1 MGTILFVTLLVL
13 LIINVPIAVA
23 LGLSVVAAFVLEGN
37 MPLLVVIQKMFSG
50 TDSFP
55 LMAIP
60 FFLLAG
66 KLMETGGI
74 SARLINFA
82 NALVG
87 TMPGGLAVVA
97 VIGCTFFAA
106 ISGSSA
112 ATTAAV
118 GGILIPHMVK
128 KGYDVRFSAALH
140 AAGGT
145 IGVMI
150 PPSVPLVLYG
160 VAASTSINDL
170 FIAGIGPGILVAISL
185 AIYAIWVSK
194 KHGWGG
200 GEKHSPSEIWK
211 AFKDAI
217 LAILMPVIILGG
229 IYGGIFTSTEA
240 AVVAVVYGLIV
251 GLFVYREIKWKDLG
265 EIFASSA
272 TLTAVIMLIIATA
285 NAFGYLMTR
294 ENIPQEIAQFMLGIT
309 DSAVITLLIINIFL
323 LIMGTF
329 METAVIIILLTPIL
343 LPVILA
349 LGVDPVLFGVIMVVN
364 SAIGMLTPPVG
375 INLLVAGKIAKL
387 SNTAIERA
395 VIPFLVVLIIDLMLI
410 TYVPEI
416 SLFLV
421 NLGK

>member
-1 MGTILFVTLLVL
+1 MGTILFLTLLVL

-23 LGLSVVAAFVLEGN
+23 LGLSVVVAFIVEGN
-37 MPLLVVIQKMFSG
+37 IPLLVVIQKMFNG

-74 SARLINFA
+74 SARLIRFA
-82 NALVG
+82 NTIVG
-87 TMPGGLAVVA
+87 NLPGGLAIVA
-97 VIGCTFFAA
+97 VLGCTFFAA

-128 KGYDVRFSAALH
+128 KGYDVRFSSALH

-150 PPSVPLVLYG
+150 PPSVPMVLYG

-185 AIYAIWVSK
+185 IIYAYWVSK
-194 KHGWGG
+194 KQCWGG
-200 GEKHSPSEIWK
+200 GEKHSAKEIWQ

-229 IYGGIFTSTEA
+229 IYGGVFTSTEA
-240 AVVAVVYGLIV
+240 AVVAVVYGLVV
-251 GLFVYREIKWKDLG
+251 GLFVYREIKWRDLG
-265 EIFASSA
+265 EIFNSAASM
-272 TLTAVIMLIIATA
+272 TAVIMLIIATA
-285 NAFGYLMTR
+285 NAFGFLMTR

-309 DSAVITLLIINIFL
+309 DSTIITLLIINILL
-323 LIMGTF
+323 LILGTF
-329 METAVIIILLTPIL
+329 METAVTIILLTPIL
-343 LPVILA
+343 LPIIHT
-349 LGVDPVLFGVIMVVN
+349 LGIDPVLFGVIMVVN

-375 INLLVAGKIAKL
+375 INLLVAGNIAKL
-387 SNTAIERA
+387 SNTEIEKA
-395 VIPFLVVLIIDLMLI
+395 AIPFLILLCVDLMLI
-410 TYVPEI
+410 TYIPEI

-421 NLGK
+421 NLSK

>member
-13 LIINVPIAVA
+13 LILNVPIGVA
-23 LGLSVVAAFVLEGN
+23 LGLSVVVVFMLEGN
-37 MPLLVVIQKMFSG
+37 ILLLVVIQKMFNG

-74 SARLINFA
+74 SARLIRFA
-82 NALVG
+82 NTIVG
-87 TMPGGLAVVA
+87 NLPGGLAIVA
-97 VIGCTFFAA
+97 VMGCTFFAA

-128 KGYDVRFSAALH
+128 KGYNVRFSAALH
-140 AAGGT
+140 ATGGT

-150 PPSVPLVLYG
+150 PPSVPMVLYG
-160 VAASTSINDL
+160 VAASASISDL

-185 AIYAIWVSK
+185 ILYSYWISK
-194 KHGWGG
+194 KNGWGG
-200 GEKHSPSEIWK
+200 GEKHTSKEIWE
-211 AFKDAI
+211 AFKDSI
-217 LAILMPVIILGG
+217 LAILMPIIILGG
-229 IYGGIFTSTEA
+229 IYGAIFTPTEA
-240 AVVAVVYGLIV
+240 AVVAVIYGLVV

-265 EIFASSA
+265 EIFAGSA
-272 TLTAVIMLIIATA
+272 SMTAVIMLIIATA

-309 DSAVITLLIINIFL
+309 DSTIITLLIINIL
-323 LIMGTF
+323 LLVLGTF
-329 METAVIIILLTPIL
+329 METAVTIILLTPIL
-343 LPVILA
+343 LPITNS
-349 LGVDPVLFGVIMVVN
+349 LGIDPVLFGVIMVVN

-375 INLLVAGKIAKL
+375 INLLVAGNIAKL
-387 SNTAIERA
+387 QNTEIERA
-395 VIPFLVVLIIDLMLI
+395 VIPFLVIMIVDLMLI
-410 TYVPEI
+410 TYIPEI

-421 NLGK
+421 NLSK

>member
-1 MGTILFVTLLVL
+1 MGTILFLTLVVL

-23 LGLSVVAAFVLEGN
+23 LGLSVVVAFMVEGN
-37 MPLLVVIQKMFSG
+37 IPLLVVIQKMFNG

-74 SARLINFA
+74 SARLIRFA
-82 NALVG
+82 NTIVG
-87 TMPGGLAVVA
+87 NLPGGLAIVA

-128 KGYDVRFSAALH
+128 KGYGVRFSSALH

-150 PPSVPLVLYG
+150 PPSVPMVLYG

-185 AIYAIWVSK
+185 VAYSFWVSK
-194 KHGWGG
+194 KKGWGG
-200 GEKHSPSEIWK
+200 GEKHSPAEIWT

-229 IYGGIFTSTEA
+229 IYGGIFTATEA
-240 AVVAVVYGLIV
+240 AVVAVVYALII

-265 EIFASSA
+265 EIFTGAG
-272 TLTAVIMLIIATA
+272 TMTAVIMLIIATA
-285 NAFGYLMTR
+285 NAFGFLMTR

-309 DSAVITLLIINIFL
+309 DSTIITLLIINVLL
-323 LIMGTF
+323 LILGTF
-329 METAVIIILLTPIL
+329 METAVTIILMTPIL
-343 LPVILA
+343 LPIITT
-349 LGVDPVLFGVIMVVN
+349 LGINPVLFGVIMVVN

-387 SNTAIERA
+387 SNTEIEKA
-395 VIPFLVVLIIDLMLI
+395 VIPFLIIMVIDLLLI
-410 TYVPEI
+410 TYIPEI

-421 NLGK
+421 NLSK

>member
-1 MGTILFVTLLVL
+1 MGTILFLTLLVL
-13 LIINVPIAVA
+13 LILNVPIGVA
-23 LGLSVVAAFVLEGN
+23 LGLSVVVVFMLEGN
-37 MPLLVVIQKMFSG
+37 IPLLVVIQKMFNG

-74 SARLINFA
+74 SARLIRFA
-82 NALVG
+82 NTIVG
-87 TMPGGLAVVA
+87 NLPGGLAIVA
-97 VIGCTFFAA
+97 VMGCTFFAA

-128 KGYDVRFSAALH
+128 KGYNVRFSAALH
-140 AAGGT
+140 ATGGT

-150 PPSVPLVLYG
+150 PPSVPMVLYG
-160 VAASTSINDL
+160 VAASASISDL

-185 AIYAIWVSK
+185 ILYSYWISK
-194 KHGWGG
+194 KNGWGG
-200 GEKHSPSEIWK
+200 GEKYTPKEIWE

-217 LAILMPVIILGG
+217 LAILMPIIILGG
-229 IYGGIFTSTEA
+229 IYGAIFTPTEA
-240 AVVAVVYGLIV
+240 AVVAVIYGLVV
-251 GLFVYREIKWKDLG
+251 GLFVYREIKWRDLG
-265 EIFASSA
+265 EIFAGSA
-272 TLTAVIMLIIATA
+272 SMTAVIMLIIATA

-309 DSAVITLLIINIFL
+309 DSTIITLLIINILL
-323 LIMGTF
+323 LILGTF
-329 METAVIIILLTPIL
+329 METAVTIILLTPIL
-343 LPVILA
+343 LPITNS
-349 LGVDPVLFGVIMVVN
+349 LGIDPVLFGVIMVVN

-375 INLLVAGKIAKL
+375 INLLVAGNIAKL
-387 SNTAIERA
+387 QNTEIERA
-395 VIPFLVVLIIDLMLI
+395 VIPFLVIMIVDLMLI
-410 TYVPEI
+410 TYIPEI

-421 NLGK
+421 NLSK

>member
-13 LIINVPIAVA
+13 LILNVPIGVA
-23 LGLSVVAAFVLEGN
+23 LGLSVVVVFMLEGN
-37 MPLLVVIQKMFSG
+37 IPLLVVIQKMFNG

-74 SARLINFA
+74 SARLIRFA
-82 NALVG
+82 NTIVG
-87 TMPGGLAVVA
+87 NLPGGLAIVA
-97 VIGCTFFAA
+97 VMGCTFFAA

-128 KGYDVRFSAALH
+128 KGYNVRFSAALH
-140 AAGGT
+140 ATGGT

-150 PPSVPLVLYG
+150 PPSVPMVLYG
-160 VAASTSINDL
+160 VAASASISDL

-185 AIYAIWVSK
+185 ILYSYWISK
-194 KHGWGG
+194 KNGWGG
-200 GEKHSPSEIWK
+200 GEKHTSKEIWE

-217 LAILMPVIILGG
+217 LAILMPIIILGG
-229 IYGGIFTSTEA
+229 IYGAIFTPTEA
-240 AVVAVVYGLIV
+240 AVVAVIYGLVV

-265 EIFASSA
+265 EIFAGSA
-272 TLTAVIMLIIATA
+272 SMTAVIMLIIATA

-309 DSAVITLLIINIFL
+309 DSTIITLLIINILL
-323 LIMGTF
+323 LILGTF
-329 METAVIIILLTPIL
+329 METAVTIILLTPIL
-343 LPVILA
+343 LPITNS
-349 LGVDPVLFGVIMVVN
+349 LGIDPVLFGVIMVVN

-375 INLLVAGKIAKL
+375 INLLVAGNIAKL
-387 SNTAIERA
+387 QNTEIERA
-395 VIPFLVVLIIDLMLI
+395 VIPFLVIMIVDLMLI
-410 TYVPEI
+410 TYIPEI

-421 NLGK
+421 NLSK

>member
-1 MGTILFVTLLVL
+1 MGTILFVSFIIL
-13 LIINVPIAVA
+13 LIVNVPIAVA
-23 LGLSVVAAFVLEGN
+23 LGLSVVIAFVFEGN
-37 MPLLVVIQKMFSG
+37 IPLLVVIQKMFTG

-74 SARLINFA
+74 SGRLIHFA
-82 NALVG
+82 NTMVG
-87 TMPGGLAVVA
+87 RMPGGLAVVS
-97 VIGCTFFAA
+97 IMSCTFFAA

-118 GGILIPHMVK
+118 GGLLIPHMVK
-128 KGYDVRFSAALH
+128 KGYDIRFSSALQ

-160 VAASTSINDL
+160 VVAGVSIDDL
-170 FIAGIGPGILVAISL
+170 FIAGIGPGVVVALSL
-185 AIYAIWVSK
+185 IFYALWVSK
-194 KHGWGG
+194 KKGWGG
-200 GEKHSPSEIWK
+200 GETYSFRDFAI

-217 LAILMPVIILGG
+217 LALLMPVIILGG
-229 IYGGIFTSTEA
+229 IYGGVFTATEA
-240 AVVAVVYGLIV
+240 AVVAVVYGLVV
-251 GLFVYREIKWKDLG
+251 GLFIYREIKWKDLG
-265 EIFASSA
+265 EIFSSA
-272 TLTAVIMLIIATA
+272 ATMTAVIMFIIATA

-294 ENIPQEIAQFMLGIT
+294 ENIPQELSQYMLSIT
-309 DSAVITLLIINIFL
+309 ENPIFILFIMNILLL
-323 LIMGTF
+323 VLGTF
-329 METAVIIILLTPIL
+329 METAVTIILLTPIL
-343 LPVILA
+343 FPIIQA

-375 INLLVAGKIAKL
+375 INLLVAGNVAKL
-387 SNTAIERA
+387 RNDEIEKAI
-395 VIPFLVVLIIDLMLI
+395 IPFLIIMIVDLMLI

-421 NLGK
+421 DLYK

>member
-1 MGTILFVTLLVL
+1 MFLTLLVL
-13 LIINVPIAVA
+13 LILNVPIGVA
-23 LGLSVVAAFVLEGN
+23 LGLSVVVVFMLEGN
-37 MPLLVVIQKMFSG
+37 IPLLVVIQKMFNG

-74 SARLINFA
+74 SARLIRFA
-82 NALVG
+82 NTIVG
-87 TMPGGLAVVA
+87 NLPGGLAIVA
-97 VIGCTFFAA
+97 VMGCTFFAA

-128 KGYDVRFSAALH
+128 KGYNVRFSAALH
-140 AAGGT
+140 ATGGT

-150 PPSVPLVLYG
+150 PPSVPMVLYG
-160 VAASTSINDL
+160 VAASASISDL

-185 AIYAIWVSK
+185 ILYSYWISK
-194 KHGWGG
+194 KNGWGG
-200 GEKHSPSEIWK
+200 GEKHTIKEIWE

-217 LAILMPVIILGG
+217 LAILMPIIILGG
-229 IYGGIFTSTEA
+229 IYGAIFTPTEA
-240 AVVAVVYGLIV
+240 AVVAVIYGLVV
-251 GLFVYREIKWKDLG
+251 GLFVYREIRWRDLG
-265 EIFASSA
+265 EIFAGSA
-272 TLTAVIMLIIATA
+272 SMTAVIMLIIATA

-309 DSAVITLLIINIFL
+309 DSTIITLLIINILL
-323 LIMGTF
+323 LILGTF
-329 METAVIIILLTPIL
+329 METAVTIILLTPIL
-343 LPVILA
+343 LPITNS
-349 LGVDPVLFGVIMVVN
+349 LGIDPVLFGVIMVVN

-375 INLLVAGKIAKL
+375 INLLVAGNIAKL
-387 SNTAIERA
+387 QNTEIERA
-395 VIPFLVVLIIDLMLI
+395 VIPFLVIMIVDLMLI
-410 TYVPEI
+410 TYIPEI

-421 NLGK
+421 NLSK

>member
-1 MGTILFVTLLVL
+1 MGTMLFLILLFL

-23 LGLSVVAAFVLEGN
+23 LGLSVVAVFMIEGN
-37 MPLLVVIQKMFSG
+37 IPLLVVIQKMFNG

-82 NALVG
+82 NTIVG
-87 TMPGGLAVVA
+87 NLPGGLAIVA

-128 KGYDVRFSAALH
+128 KGYDIRFSSALH

-150 PPSVPLVLYG
+150 PPSVPMVLYG

-185 AIYAIWVSK
+185 IVYSIWVSK

-200 GEKHSPSEIWK
+200 GRKYSAGEIWK
-211 AFKDAI
+211 SFKDAI
-217 LAILMPVIILGG
+217 LAIMMPVIILGG

-240 AVVAVVYGLIV
+240 AVVAVVYGLVV
-251 GLFVYREIKWKDLG
+251 GLFIYKEIKWKDLG
-265 EIFASSA
+265 GIFTSSA
-272 TLTAVIMLIIATA
+272 SLTAAIMLIIATA
-285 NAFGYLMTR
+285 NSFGFLLTR

-309 DSAVITLLIINIFL
+309 DSLFITLLIINVFL

-329 METAVIIILLTPIL
+329 METSVIIILLTPIL
-343 LPVILA
+343 LPIILA
-349 LGVDPVLFGVIMVVN
+349 LGVDPVLFGVIIVVN

-375 INLLVAGKIAKL
+375 INLLVAGKISGL
-387 SNTAIERA
+387 PNTAIERA
-395 VIPFLVVLIIDLMLI
+395 VIPFLIIMIVDLMLI

-416 SLFLV
+416 SMFLV
-421 NLGK
+421 NLSK

>member
-1 MGTILFVTLLVL
+1 MGTILFLTLLFL

-23 LGLSVVAAFVLEGN
+23 LGLSVVAVFIIEGN
-37 MPLLVVIQKMFSG
+37 IPLLVVIQKMFNG

-82 NALVG
+82 NTIVG
-87 TMPGGLAVVA
+87 NLPGGLAIVA

-128 KGYDVRFSAALH
+128 KGYDIRFSSALH

-150 PPSVPLVLYG
+150 PPSVPMVLYG

-185 AIYAIWVSK
+185 IVYSIWVSK

-200 GEKHSPSEIWK
+200 GRKYSAGEIWK
-211 AFKDAI
+211 SFKDAI
-217 LAILMPVIILGG
+217 LAIMMPVIILGG

-240 AVVAVVYGLIV
+240 AVVAVVYGLVV
-251 GLFVYREIKWKDLG
+251 GLFVYKEIKWKDLG
-265 EIFASSA
+265 GIFTSSA
-272 TLTAVIMLIIATA
+272 SLTAAIMLIIATA
-285 NAFGYLMTR
+285 NSFGFLLTR

-309 DSAVITLLIINIFL
+309 DSLFITLLIINVFL

-329 METAVIIILLTPIL
+329 METSVIIILLTPIL
-343 LPVILA
+343 LPIILA
-349 LGVDPVLFGVIMVVN
+349 LGVDPVLFGVIIVVN

-375 INLLVAGKIAKL
+375 INLLVAGKISGL
-387 SNTAIERA
+387 PNTAIERA
-395 VIPFLVVLIIDLMLI
+395 VIPFLLIMIIDLMLI
-410 TYVPEI
+410 TYIPEI
-416 SLFLV
+416 SMFLV
-421 NLGK
+421 NLSK

>member
-1 MGTILFVTLLVL
+1 MGTILFLTLLVL
-13 LIINVPIAVA
+13 LILNVPIAVA
-23 LGLSVVAAFVLEGN
+23 LGLSVVVVFMLEGN
-37 MPLLVVIQKMFSG
+37 IPLLVVIQKMFNG

-74 SARLINFA
+74 SARLIRFA
-82 NALVG
+82 NTIVG
-87 TMPGGLAVVA
+87 NLPGGLAIVA
-97 VIGCTFFAA
+97 VMGCTFFAA

-128 KGYDVRFSAALH
+128 KGYNVRFSAALH
-140 AAGGT
+140 ATGGT

-150 PPSVPLVLYG
+150 PPSVPMVLYG
-160 VAASTSINDL
+160 VAASASISDL
-170 FIAGIGPGILVAISL
+170 FIAGIGPGVLVAISL
-185 AIYAIWVSK
+185 ILYSYWISK
-194 KHGWGG
+194 KNGWGG
-200 GEKHSPSEIWK
+200 GEKHTPQEIWL

-217 LAILMPVIILGG
+217 LAILMPIIILGG
-229 IYGGIFTSTEA
+229 IYGAIFTPTEA
-240 AVVAVVYGLIV
+240 AVVAVIYGLVV

-265 EIFASSA
+265 EIFTGAASM
-272 TLTAVIMLIIATA
+272 TAVIMLIIATA

-309 DSAVITLLIINIFL
+309 DSTIITLLIINILL
-323 LIMGTF
+323 LILGTF
-329 METAVIIILLTPIL
+329 METAVTIILLTPIL
-343 LPVILA
+343 LPIA
-349 LGVDPVLFGVIMVVN
+349 TSLGIDPVLFGVIMVVN

-375 INLLVAGKIAKL
+375 INLLVAGNIAKL
-387 SNTAIERA
+387 QNTEIERA
-395 VIPFLVVLIIDLMLI
+395 VIPFLIIMIVDLLLI
-410 TYVPEI
+410 TYIPEI

-421 NLGK
+421 NLSK

>member
-1 MGTILFVTLLVL
+1 MGTILFLTLVVL

-23 LGLSVVAAFVLEGN
+23 LGLSVVVAFMVEGN
-37 MPLLVVIQKMFSG
+37 IPLLVVIQKMFNG

-74 SARLINFA
+74 SARLIRFA
-82 NALVG
+82 NTIVG
-87 TMPGGLAVVA
+87 NLPGGLAIVA

-128 KGYDVRFSAALH
+128 KGYDVRFSSALH

-150 PPSVPLVLYG
+150 PPSVPMVLYG

-185 AIYAIWVSK
+185 VAYSFWVSK
-194 KHGWGG
+194 KKGWGG
-200 GEKHSPSEIWK
+200 GEKHSPAEIWK

-229 IYGGIFTSTEA
+229 IYGGIFTATEA
-240 AVVAVVYGLIV
+240 AVVAVVYALII

-265 EIFASSA
+265 EIFTGAG
-272 TLTAVIMLIIATA
+272 TMTAVIMLIIATA
-285 NAFGYLMTR
+285 NAFGFLMTR

-309 DSAVITLLIINIFL
+309 DSTIITLLIINVLL
-323 LIMGTF
+323 LILGTF
-329 METAVIIILLTPIL
+329 METAVTIILMTPIL
-343 LPVILA
+343 LPIIST
-349 LGVDPVLFGVIMVVN
+349 LGIDPVLFGVIMVVN

-387 SNTAIERA
+387 SNTEIEKA
-395 VIPFLVVLIIDLMLI
+395 VIPFLIIMVIDLLLI
-410 TYVPEI
+410 TYIPEI

-421 NLGK
+421 NLSK

>member
-1 MGTILFVTLLVL
+1 MGTILFLTLLVL
-13 LIINVPIAVA
+13 LILNVPIGVA
-23 LGLSVVAAFVLEGN
+23 LGLSVVVVFMLEGN
-37 MPLLVVIQKMFSG
+37 IPLLVVIQKMFNG

-74 SARLINFA
+74 SARLIRFA
-82 NALVG
+82 NTIVG
-87 TMPGGLAVVA
+87 NLPGGLAIVA
-97 VIGCTFFAA
+97 VMGCTFFAA

-128 KGYDVRFSAALH
+128 KGYNVRFSAALH
-140 AAGGT
+140 ATGGT

-150 PPSVPLVLYG
+150 PPSVPMVLYG
-160 VAASTSINDL
+160 VAASASISDL

-185 AIYAIWVSK
+185 ILYSYWISK
-194 KHGWGG
+194 KNGWGG
-200 GEKHSPSEIWK
+200 GEKHTIKEIWE

-217 LAILMPVIILGG
+217 LAILMPIIILGG
-229 IYGGIFTSTEA
+229 IYGAIFTPTEA
-240 AVVAVVYGLIV
+240 AVVAVIYGLVV
-251 GLFVYREIKWKDLG
+251 GLFVYREIRWRDLG
-265 EIFASSA
+265 EIFAGSA
-272 TLTAVIMLIIATA
+272 SMTAVIMLIIATA

-309 DSAVITLLIINIFL
+309 DSTIITLLIINILL
-323 LIMGTF
+323 LILGTF
-329 METAVIIILLTPIL
+329 METAVTIILLTPIL
-343 LPVILA
+343 LPITNS
-349 LGVDPVLFGVIMVVN
+349 LGIDPVLFGVIMVVN

-375 INLLVAGKIAKL
+375 INLLVAGNIAKL
-387 SNTAIERA
+387 QNTEIERA
-395 VIPFLVVLIIDLMLI
+395 VIPFLVIMIVDLMLI
-410 TYVPEI
+410 TYIPEI

-421 NLGK
+421 NLSK

>member
-1 MGTILFVTLLVL
+1 MGTVLFLTLLVL

-23 LGLSVVAAFVLEGN
+23 LGLSVVVAFMFEGN
-37 MPLLVVIQKMFSG
+37 IPLLVVIQKMFNG

-55 LMAIP
+55 LMAVP

-74 SARLINFA
+74 SARLIKFA
-82 NALVG
+82 NTLVG
-87 TMPGGLAVVA
+87 TLPGGLAIVA
-97 VIGCTFFAA
+97 VMGCTFFAA

-150 PPSVPLVLYG
+150 PPSVPMVLYG

-170 FIAGIGPGILVAISL
+170 FIAGIGPGILVALSL
-185 AIYAIWVSK
+185 IAYSFWISK
-194 KHGWGG
+194 KNGWGG
-200 GEKHSPSEIWK
+200 GEKHTLSDVWK
-211 AFKDAI
+211 AFKEAI

-240 AVVAVVYGLIV
+240 AVVAVVYGLVV
-251 GLFVYREIKWKDLG
+251 GLFVYREIKWRDLG
-265 EIFASSA
+265 EIFSSSA
-272 TLTAVIMLIIATA
+272 TMTAVIMLIIATA
-285 NAFGYLMTR
+285 NAFGFIMTR

-309 DSAVITLLIINIFL
+309 DSAFITLLIINVLL
-323 LIMGTF
+323 LILGTF
-329 METAVIIILLTPIL
+329 METAVTIILMTPIL
-343 LPVILA
+343 LPITNA
-349 LGVDPVLFGVIMVVN
+349 LGIDPVLFGVIMVVN

-375 INLLVAGKIAKL
+375 LNLLVAGNIAKL
-387 SNTAIERA
+387 SNSAIERA
-395 VIPFLVVLIIDLMLI
+395 AIPFLILLCVDLMLI
-410 TYVPEI
+410 TYIPEI
-416 SLFLV
+416 SLWLV
-421 NLGK
+421 NLSK

>member
-1 MGTILFVTLLVL
+1 MGTILFLTLLVL
-13 LIINVPIAVA
+13 LILNVPIGVA
-23 LGLSVVAAFVLEGN
+23 LGLSVVVVFMLEGN
-37 MPLLVVIQKMFSG
+37 IPLLVVIQKMFNG

-74 SARLINFA
+74 SARLIRFA
-82 NALVG
+82 NTIVG
-87 TMPGGLAVVA
+87 NLPGGLAIVA
-97 VIGCTFFAA
+97 VMGCTFFAA

-128 KGYDVRFSAALH
+128 KGYNIRFSAALH
-140 AAGGT
+140 ATGGT

-150 PPSVPLVLYG
+150 PPSVPMVLYG
-160 VAASTSINDL
+160 VAASASISDL

-185 AIYAIWVSK
+185 ILYSYWISK
-194 KHGWGG
+194 KNGWGG
-200 GEKHSPSEIWK
+200 GEKHTPKEIWE

-217 LAILMPVIILGG
+217 LAILMPIIILGG
-229 IYGGIFTSTEA
+229 IYGAVFTPTEA
-240 AVVAVVYGLIV
+240 AVVAVIYGLVV

-265 EIFASSA
+265 EIFAGSA
-272 TLTAVIMLIIATA
+272 SMTAVIMLIIATA

-309 DSAVITLLIINIFL
+309 DSTIITLLIINILL
-323 LIMGTF
+323 LILGTF
-329 METAVIIILLTPIL
+329 METAVTIILLTPIL
-343 LPVILA
+343 LPITNS
-349 LGVDPVLFGVIMVVN
+349 LGIDPVLFGVIMVVN

-375 INLLVAGKIAKL
+375 INLLVAGNIAKL
-387 SNTAIERA
+387 QNTEIERA
-395 VIPFLVVLIIDLMLI
+395 VIPFLVIMIVDLLLI
-410 TYVPEI
+410 TYIPEI

-421 NLGK
+421 NLSK

>member
-13 LIINVPIAVA
+13 LILNVPIGVA
-23 LGLSVVAAFVLEGN
+23 LGLSVVVVFMLEGN
-37 MPLLVVIQKMFSG
+37 IPLLVVIQKMFNG

-74 SARLINFA
+74 SARLIRFA
-82 NALVG
+82 NTIVG
-87 TMPGGLAVVA
+87 NLPGGLAIVA
-97 VIGCTFFAA
+97 VMGCTFFAA

-128 KGYDVRFSAALH
+128 KGYNVRFSAALH
-140 AAGGT
+140 ATGGT

-150 PPSVPLVLYG
+150 PPSVPMVLYG
-160 VAASTSINDL
+160 VAASASISDL

-185 AIYAIWVSK
+185 ILYSYWISK
-194 KHGWGG
+194 KNGWGG
-200 GEKHSPSEIWK
+200 GEKHTSKEIWE

-217 LAILMPVIILGG
+217 LAILMPIIILGG
-229 IYGGIFTSTEA
+229 IYGAIFTPTEA
-240 AVVAVVYGLIV
+240 AVVAVIYGLVV

-265 EIFASSA
+265 EIFAGSA
-272 TLTAVIMLIIATA
+272 SMTAVIMLIIATA

-309 DSAVITLLIINIFL
+309 DSTIITLLIINILL
-323 LIMGTF
+323 LILGTF
-329 METAVIIILLTPIL
+329 METAVTIILLTPIL
-343 LPVILA
+343 LPITNS
-349 LGVDPVLFGVIMVVN
+349 LGIDPVLFGVIMVVN

-375 INLLVAGKIAKL
+375 INLLVAGNIAKL
-387 SNTAIERA
+387 QNTEIEQA
-395 VIPFLVVLIIDLMLI
+395 VIPFLVIMIVDLMLI
-410 TYVPEI
+410 TYIPEI

-421 NLGK
+421 NLSK

>member
-1 MGTILFVTLLVL
+1 MGTILFLTLLVL

-23 LGLSVVAAFVLEGN
+23 LGLSVVVAFIVEGN
-37 MPLLVVIQKMFSG
+37 IPLLVVIQKMFNG

-74 SARLINFA
+74 SARLIRFA
-82 NALVG
+82 NTIVG
-87 TMPGGLAVVA
+87 NLPGGLSIVA
-97 VIGCTFFAA
+97 VMGCTFFAA

-128 KGYDVRFSAALH
+128 KGYDVRFSSALH

-150 PPSVPLVLYG
+150 PPSVPMVLYG

-185 AIYAIWVSK
+185 IAYAYLISK
-194 KHGWGG
+194 KNGWGG
-200 GEKHSPSEIWK
+200 GEKHSLVDIWK

-240 AVVAVVYGLIV
+240 AVVAVIYGLIV

-265 EIFASSA
+265 DIFTSAASM
-272 TLTAVIMLIIATA
+272 TAVIMLIIATA
-285 NAFGYLMTR
+285 NAFGFTMTR

-309 DSAVITLLIINIFL
+309 DSTIITLLIINVLL
-323 LIMGTF
+323 LILGTF
-329 METAVIIILLTPIL
+329 METAVTIILMTPIL
-343 LPVILA
+343 LPIITS
-349 LGVDPVLFGVIMVVN
+349 LGIDPVLFGVIMVVN
-364 SAIGMLTPPVG
+364 SAIGMMTPPVG
-375 INLLVAGKIAKL
+375 INLLVAGNIAKL
-387 SNTAIERA
+387 SNSEIERA
-395 VIPFLVVLIIDLMLI
+395 AIPFLIIMCVDLILI

-421 NLGK
+421 ELSK

>member
-13 LIINVPIAVA
+13 LILNVPIGVA
-23 LGLSVVAAFVLEGN
+23 LGLSVVVVFMLEGN
-37 MPLLVVIQKMFSG
+37 IPLLVVIQKMFNG

-74 SARLINFA
+74 SARLIRFA
-82 NALVG
+82 NTIVG
-87 TMPGGLAVVA
+87 NLPGGLAIVA
-97 VIGCTFFAA
+97 VMGCTFFAA

-140 AAGGT
+140 ATGGT

-150 PPSVPLVLYG
+150 PPSVPMVLYG
-160 VAASTSINDL
+160 VAASASISDL

-185 AIYAIWVSK
+185 ILYSYWISK
-194 KHGWGG
+194 KNGWGG
-200 GEKHSPSEIWK
+200 GEKHTPKEIWE

-217 LAILMPVIILGG
+217 LAILMPIIILGG
-229 IYGGIFTSTEA
+229 IYGAIFTPTEA
-240 AVVAVVYGLIV
+240 AVVAVIYGLVV

-265 EIFASSA
+265 EIFAGSA
-272 TLTAVIMLIIATA
+272 SMTAVIMLIIATA

-309 DSAVITLLIINIFL
+309 DSTIITLLIINILL
-323 LIMGTF
+323 LILGTF
-329 METAVIIILLTPIL
+329 METAVTIILLTPIL
-343 LPVILA
+343 LPITNS
-349 LGVDPVLFGVIMVVN
+349 LGIDPVLFGVIMVVN

-375 INLLVAGKIAKL
+375 INLLVAGNIAKL
-387 SNTAIERA
+387 QNTEIERA
-395 VIPFLVVLIIDLMLI
+395 VIPFLVIMIVDLMLI
-410 TYVPEI
+410 TYIPEI

-421 NLGK
+421 NLSK

>member
-1 MGTILFVTLLVL
+1 MGTILFLTLLVL
-13 LIINVPIAVA
+13 LILNVPIGVA
-23 LGLSVVAAFVLEGN
+23 LGLSVVVVFMLEGN
-37 MPLLVVIQKMFSG
+37 IPLLVVIQKMFNG

-74 SARLINFA
+74 SARLIRFA
-82 NALVG
+82 NTIVG
-87 TMPGGLAVVA
+87 NLPGGLAIVA
-97 VIGCTFFAA
+97 VMGCTFFAA

-128 KGYDVRFSAALH
+128 KGYNVRFSAALH
-140 AAGGT
+140 ATGGT

-150 PPSVPLVLYG
+150 PPSVPMVLYG
-160 VAASTSINDL
+160 VAASASISDL

-185 AIYAIWVSK
+185 ILYSYWISK
-194 KHGWGG
+194 KNGWGG
-200 GEKHSPSEIWK
+200 GEKHTPKEIWE

-217 LAILMPVIILGG
+217 LAILMPIIILGG
-229 IYGGIFTSTEA
+229 IYGAIFTPTEA
-240 AVVAVVYGLIV
+240 AVVAVIYGLVV
-251 GLFVYREIKWKDLG
+251 GLFVYREIKWRDLG

-272 TLTAVIMLIIATA
+272 SMTAVIMLIIATA

-309 DSAVITLLIINIFL
+309 DSTIITLLIINILL
-323 LIMGTF
+323 LILGTF
-329 METAVIIILLTPIL
+329 METAVTIILLTPIL
-343 LPVILA
+343 LPITNS
-349 LGVDPVLFGVIMVVN
+349 LGIDPVLFGVIMVVN

-375 INLLVAGKIAKL
+375 INLLVAGNIAKL
-387 SNTAIERA
+387 QNTEIERA
-395 VIPFLVVLIIDLMLI
+395 VIPFLIIMIVDLLLI
-410 TYVPEI
+410 TYIPEI

-421 NLGK
+421 NLSK

>member
-13 LIINVPIAVA
+13 LILNVPIGVA
-23 LGLSVVAAFVLEGN
+23 LGLSVVVVFMLEGN
-37 MPLLVVIQKMFSG
+37 IPLLVVIQKMFNG

-74 SARLINFA
+74 SARLIRFA
-82 NALVG
+82 NTIVG
-87 TMPGGLAVVA
+87 NLPGGLAIVA
-97 VIGCTFFAA
+97 VMGCTFFAA

-128 KGYDVRFSAALH
+128 KGYNIRFSAALH
-140 AAGGT
+140 ATGGT

-150 PPSVPLVLYG
+150 PPSVPMVLYG
-160 VAASTSINDL
+160 VAASASISDL

-185 AIYAIWVSK
+185 ILYSYWISK
-194 KHGWGG
+194 KNGWGG
-200 GEKHSPSEIWK
+200 GEKHTPKEIWE

-217 LAILMPVIILGG
+217 LAILMPIIILGG
-229 IYGGIFTSTEA
+229 IYGAIFTPTEA
-240 AVVAVVYGLIV
+240 AVVAVIYGLVV

-265 EIFASSA
+265 EIFAGSA
-272 TLTAVIMLIIATA
+272 SMTAVIMLIIATA

-309 DSAVITLLIINIFL
+309 DSTIITLLIINILL
-323 LIMGTF
+323 LILGTF
-329 METAVIIILLTPIL
+329 METAVTIILLTPIL
-343 LPVILA
+343 LPITNS
-349 LGVDPVLFGVIMVVN
+349 LGIDPVLFGVIMVVN

-375 INLLVAGKIAKL
+375 INLLVAGNIAKL
-387 SNTAIERA
+387 QNTEIERA
-395 VIPFLVVLIIDLMLI
+395 VIPFLVIMIVDLLLI
-410 TYVPEI
+410 TYIPEI

-421 NLGK
+421 NLSK

>member
-1 MGTILFVTLLVL
+1 MGTILFLTLVVL

-23 LGLSVVAAFVLEGN
+23 LGLSVVIAFMVEGN
-37 MPLLVVIQKMFSG
+37 IPLLVVIQKMFNG

-74 SARLINFA
+74 SARLIRFA
-82 NALVG
+82 NTIVG
-87 TMPGGLAVVA
+87 NLPGGLAIVA

-128 KGYDVRFSAALH
+128 KGYDVRFSSALH

-150 PPSVPLVLYG
+150 PPSVPMVLYG

-185 AIYAIWVSK
+185 VAYSFWVSK
-194 KHGWGG
+194 KKGWGG
-200 GEKHSPSEIWK
+200 GEKHSPAEIWK

-229 IYGGIFTSTEA
+229 IYGGIFTATEA
-240 AVVAVVYGLIV
+240 AVVAVVYALII

-265 EIFASSA
+265 EIFTGAG
-272 TLTAVIMLIIATA
+272 TMTAVIMLIIATA
-285 NAFGYLMTR
+285 NAFGFLMTR

-309 DSAVITLLIINIFL
+309 DSTIITLLIINVLL
-323 LIMGTF
+323 LILGTF
-329 METAVIIILLTPIL
+329 METAVTIILMTPIL
-343 LPVILA
+343 LPIITT
-349 LGVDPVLFGVIMVVN
+349 LGINPVLFGVIMVVN

-387 SNTAIERA
+387 SNTEIEKA
-395 VIPFLVVLIIDLMLI
+395 VIPFLIIMVIDLLLI
-410 TYVPEI
+410 TYIPEI

-421 NLGK
+421 NVSK

>member
-1 MGTILFVTLLVL
+1 MGTILFLTLLVL
-13 LIINVPIAVA
+13 LILNVPIGVA
-23 LGLSVVAAFVLEGN
+23 LGLSVVVVFMLEGN
-37 MPLLVVIQKMFSG
+37 IPLLVVIQKMFNG

-74 SARLINFA
+74 SARLIRFA
-82 NALVG
+82 NTIVG
-87 TMPGGLAVVA
+87 NLPGGLAIVA
-97 VIGCTFFAA
+97 VMGCTFFAA

-128 KGYDVRFSAALH
+128 KGYNIRFSAALH
-140 AAGGT
+140 ATGGT

-150 PPSVPLVLYG
+150 PPSVPMVLYG
-160 VAASTSINDL
+160 VAASASISDL

-185 AIYAIWVSK
+185 ILYSYWISK
-194 KHGWGG
+194 KNGWGG
-200 GEKHSPSEIWK
+200 GEKHTPKEIGE

-217 LAILMPVIILGG
+217 LAILMPIIILGG
-229 IYGGIFTSTEA
+229 IYGAIFTPTEA
-240 AVVAVVYGLIV
+240 AVVAVIYGLVV

-265 EIFASSA
+265 EIFAGSA
-272 TLTAVIMLIIATA
+272 SMTAVIMLIIATA

-309 DSAVITLLIINIFL
+309 DSTIITLLIINILL
-323 LIMGTF
+323 LILGTF
-329 METAVIIILLTPIL
+329 METAVTIILLTPIL
-343 LPVILA
+343 LPITNS
-349 LGVDPVLFGVIMVVN
+349 LGIDPVLFGVIMVVN

-375 INLLVAGKIAKL
+375 INLLVAGNIAKL
-387 SNTAIERA
+387 QNTEIERA
-395 VIPFLVVLIIDLMLI
+395 VIPFLVIMIVDLMLI
-410 TYVPEI
+410 TYIPEI

-421 NLGK
+421 NLSK

>member
-1 MGTILFVTLLVL
+1 MGTILFLTLVVL

-23 LGLSVVAAFVLEGN
+23 LGLSVVVAFMVEGN
-37 MPLLVVIQKMFSG
+37 IPLLVVIQKMFNG

-74 SARLINFA
+74 SARLIRFA
-82 NALVG
+82 NTIVG
-87 TMPGGLAVVA
+87 NLPGGLAVVA

-128 KGYDVRFSAALH
+128 KGYNVRFSSALH

-150 PPSVPLVLYG
+150 PPSVPMVLYG

-185 AIYAIWVSK
+185 VAYSFWVSK
-194 KHGWGG
+194 KKGWGG
-200 GEKHSPSEIWK
+200 GEKHSPAEIWK

-229 IYGGIFTSTEA
+229 IYGGIFTATEA
-240 AVVAVVYGLIV
+240 AVVAVVYALII

-265 EIFASSA
+265 EIFTGAG
-272 TLTAVIMLIIATA
+272 TMTAVIMLIIATA
-285 NAFGYLMTR
+285 NAFGFLMTR

-309 DSAVITLLIINIFL
+309 DSTIITLLIINVLL
-323 LIMGTF
+323 LILGTF
-329 METAVIIILLTPIL
+329 METAVTIILMTPIL
-343 LPVILA
+343 LPIITT
-349 LGVDPVLFGVIMVVN
+349 LGINPVLFGVIMVVN

-387 SNTAIERA
+387 SNTEIEKA
-395 VIPFLVVLIIDLMLI
+395 VIPFLIIMVIDLLLI

-421 NLGK
+421 NLSK

>member
-1 MGTILFVTLLVL
+1 MATILFVTLLVL
-13 LIINVPIAVA
+13 LVINVPIAVA
-23 LGLSVVAAFVLEGN
+23 LGLSVVVAFVLEGN
-37 MPLLVVIQKMFSG
+37 MPLLVIIQKMFSG

-74 SARLINFA
+74 SARLIKFA
-82 NALVG
+82 NTVVG
-87 TMPGGLAVVA
+87 TMPGGLAIVA

-128 KGYDVRFSAALH
+128 KGYDVRFSASLH

-150 PPSVPLVLYG
+150 PPSVPMVLYG

-185 AIYAIWVSK
+185 AIYAIWISK
-194 KHGWGG
+194 KNGWGG
-200 GEKHSPSEIWK
+200 GEKHTVAEVLQ

-251 GLFVYREIKWKDLG
+251 GLFIYKEIKWKDLG
-265 EIFASSA
+265 SIFTSAA
-272 TLTAVIMLIIATA
+272 TLTAAIMLIIATA

-294 ENIPQEIAQFMLGIT
+294 ENIPQGIAQFMLGIT
-309 DSAVITLLIINIFL
+309 DSVVVTMLIINIFL

-329 METAVIIILLTPIL
+329 METSVIIILLTPIL

-349 LGVDPVLFGVIMVVN
+349 LGIDPVLFGVIMVVN

-387 SNTAIERA
+387 PNTAIERA
-395 VIPFLVVLIIDLMLI
+395 VIPFLIIMIVDLMLI

-416 SLFLV
+416 SMFLV

>member
-1 MGTILFVTLLVL
+1 MGTILFLTLVVL

-23 LGLSVVAAFVLEGN
+23 LGLSVVVAFMVEGN
-37 MPLLVVIQKMFSG
+37 IPLLVVIQKMFNG

-74 SARLINFA
+74 SARLIRFA
-82 NALVG
+82 NTIVG
-87 TMPGGLAVVA
+87 NLPGGLAIVA

-128 KGYDVRFSAALH
+128 KGYDVRFSSALH

-150 PPSVPLVLYG
+150 PPSVPMVLYG

-185 AIYAIWVSK
+185 VAYSFWISK
-194 KHGWGG
+194 KKGWGG
-200 GEKHSPSEIWK
+200 GEKHSPAEIWK

-229 IYGGIFTSTEA
+229 IYGGIFTATEA
-240 AVVAVVYGLIV
+240 AVVAVVYALII

-265 EIFASSA
+265 EIFTGAG
-272 TLTAVIMLIIATA
+272 TMTAVIMLIIATA
-285 NAFGYLMTR
+285 NAFGFLMTR

-309 DSAVITLLIINIFL
+309 DSTIITLLIINVLL
-323 LIMGTF
+323 LILGTF
-329 METAVIIILLTPIL
+329 METAVTIILMTPIL
-343 LPVILA
+343 LPIITT
-349 LGVDPVLFGVIMVVN
+349 LGIDPVLFGVIMVVN

-387 SNTAIERA
+387 SNTEIEKA
-395 VIPFLVVLIIDLMLI
+395 VIPFLIIMVIDLLLI
-410 TYVPEI
+410 TYIPEI

-421 NLGK
+421 NLSK

>member
-1 MGTILFVTLLVL
+1 MGTILFLTLVVL
-13 LIINVPIAVA
+13 LIINVPISVA
-23 LGLSVVAAFVLEGN
+23 LGLSVVVAFMVEGN
-37 MPLLVVIQKMFSG
+37 IPLLVVIQKMFNG

-74 SARLINFA
+74 SARLIRFA
-82 NALVG
+82 NTIVG
-87 TMPGGLAVVA
+87 NLPGGLAIVA

-128 KGYDVRFSAALH
+128 KGYDVRFSSALH

-150 PPSVPLVLYG
+150 PPSVPMVLYG

-185 AIYAIWVSK
+185 VAYSFWVSK
-194 KHGWGG
+194 KKGWGG
-200 GEKHSPSEIWK
+200 GEKHSPAEIWK

-229 IYGGIFTSTEA
+229 IYGGIFTATEA
-240 AVVAVVYGLIV
+240 AVVAVVYALII

-265 EIFASSA
+265 EIFTGAG
-272 TLTAVIMLIIATA
+272 TMTAVIMLIIATA
-285 NAFGYLMTR
+285 NAFGFLMTR

-309 DSAVITLLIINIFL
+309 DSTIITLLIINVLL
-323 LIMGTF
+323 LILGTF
-329 METAVIIILLTPIL
+329 METAVTIILMTPIL
-343 LPVILA
+343 LPIIST
-349 LGVDPVLFGVIMVVN
+349 LGIDPVLFGVIMVVN

-387 SNTAIERA
+387 SNTEIEKA
-395 VIPFLVVLIIDLMLI
+395 VIPFLIIMVIDLLLI
-410 TYVPEI
+410 TYIPEI

-421 NLGK
+421 NLSK

>member
-1 MGTILFVTLLVL
+1 MGTVLFVTLLIL

-37 MPLLVVIQKMFSG
+37 MPLLVVIQKMFNG

-82 NALVG
+82 NTIVG
-87 TMPGGLAVVA
+87 TMPGGLAIVA

-185 AIYAIWVSK
+185 AIYSIWIAK

-200 GEKHSPSEIWK
+200 GEKYSAAEIWK

-217 LAILMPVIILGG
+217 LAIMMPVIILGG

-240 AVVAVVYGLIV
+240 AVVAVVYGLVV
-251 GLFVYREIKWKDLG
+251 GLFVYKEIKWKDLG
-265 EIFASSA
+265 SIFTSSA
-272 TLTAVIMLIIATA
+272 TLTAAIMLIIATA

-309 DSAVITLLIINIFL
+309 DSTVITLLIINVFL
-323 LIMGTF
+323 LILGTF
-329 METAVIIILLTPIL
+329 METSVIIILLTPIL

-395 VIPFLVVLIIDLMLI
+395 VIPFLIIMIVDLMLI

-416 SLFLV
+416 SMFLV
-421 NLGK
+421 NLSK

>member
-1 MGTILFVTLLVL
+1 MFVTLLVL
-13 LIINVPIAVA
+13 LILNVPIGVA
-23 LGLSVVAAFVLEGN
+23 LGLSVVVVFMLEGN
-37 MPLLVVIQKMFSG
+37 IPLLVVIQKMFNG

-74 SARLINFA
+74 SARLIRFA
-82 NALVG
+82 NTIVG
-87 TMPGGLAVVA
+87 NLPGGLAIVA
-97 VIGCTFFAA
+97 VMGCTFFAA

-128 KGYDVRFSAALH
+128 KGYNVRFSAALH
-140 AAGGT
+140 ATGGT

-150 PPSVPLVLYG
+150 PPSVPMVLYG
-160 VAASTSINDL
+160 VAASASISDL

-185 AIYAIWVSK
+185 ILYSYWISK
-194 KHGWGG
+194 KNGWGG
-200 GEKHSPSEIWK
+200 GEKHTPKEIWE

-217 LAILMPVIILGG
+217 LAILMPIIILGG
-229 IYGGIFTSTEA
+229 IYGAIFTPTEA
-240 AVVAVVYGLIV
+240 AVVAVIYGLVV
-251 GLFVYREIKWKDLG
+251 GLFVYREIKWRDLG
-265 EIFASSA
+265 EILAGSASM
-272 TLTAVIMLIIATA
+272 TAVIMLIIATA

-309 DSAVITLLIINIFL
+309 DSTIITLLIINILL
-323 LIMGTF
+323 LILGTF
-329 METAVIIILLTPIL
+329 METAVTIILLTPIL
-343 LPVILA
+343 LPITNS
-349 LGVDPVLFGVIMVVN
+349 LGIDPVLFGVIMVVN

-375 INLLVAGKIAKL
+375 INLLVAGNIAKL
-387 SNTAIERA
+387 QNTEIERA
-395 VIPFLVVLIIDLMLI
+395 VIPFLVIMIVDLMLI
-410 TYVPEI
+410 TYIPEI

>member
-1 MGTILFVTLLVL
+1 MGTILFLTLVVL

-23 LGLSVVAAFVLEGN
+23 LGLSVVVAFMVEGN
-37 MPLLVVIQKMFSG
+37 IPLLVVIQKMFNG

-74 SARLINFA
+74 SARLIRFA
-82 NALVG
+82 NTIVG
-87 TMPGGLAVVA
+87 NLPGGLAIVA

-128 KGYDVRFSAALH
+128 KGYDVRFSSALH

-150 PPSVPLVLYG
+150 PPSVPMVLYG

-185 AIYAIWVSK
+185 VAYSFWVSK
-194 KHGWGG
+194 KKDWGG
-200 GEKHSPSEIWK
+200 GEKHSPAEIWK

-229 IYGGIFTSTEA
+229 IYGGIFTATEA
-240 AVVAVVYGLIV
+240 AVVAVVYSLII

-265 EIFASSA
+265 EIFTGAG
-272 TLTAVIMLIIATA
+272 TMTAVIMLIIATA
-285 NAFGYLMTR
+285 NAFGFLMTR

-309 DSAVITLLIINIFL
+309 DSTIITLLIINVLL
-323 LIMGTF
+323 LILGTF
-329 METAVIIILLTPIL
+329 METAVTIILMTPIL
-343 LPVILA
+343 LPIITT
-349 LGVDPVLFGVIMVVN
+349 LGIDPVLFGVIMVVN

-387 SNTAIERA
+387 SNTEIEKA
-395 VIPFLVVLIIDLMLI
+395 VIPFLIIMVIDLLLI
-410 TYVPEI
+410 TYIPEI

-421 NLGK
+421 NLSK

>member
-1 MGTILFVTLLVL
+1 MGTILFLTLLVL
-13 LIINVPIAVA
+13 LILNVPIGVA
-23 LGLSVVAAFVLEGN
+23 LGLSVVVVFMLEGN
-37 MPLLVVIQKMFSG
+37 IPLLVVIQKMFNG

-74 SARLINFA
+74 SARLIRFA
-82 NALVG
+82 NTIVG
-87 TMPGGLAVVA
+87 NLPGGLAIVA
-97 VIGCTFFAA
+97 VMGCTFFAA

-128 KGYDVRFSAALH
+128 EGYNIRFSAALH
-140 AAGGT
+140 ATGGT

-150 PPSVPLVLYG
+150 PPSVPMVLYG
-160 VAASTSINDL
+160 VAASASIRDL

-185 AIYAIWVSK
+185 ILYSYWISK
-194 KHGWGG
+194 KNGWGG
-200 GEKHSPSEIWK
+200 GEKHTPKEIWE

-217 LAILMPVIILGG
+217 LAILMPIIILGG
-229 IYGGIFTSTEA
+229 IYGAIFTPTEA
-240 AVVAVVYGLIV
+240 AVVAVIYGLVV

-265 EIFASSA
+265 EIFAGSA
-272 TLTAVIMLIIATA
+272 SMTAVIMLIIATA

-309 DSAVITLLIINIFL
+309 DSTIITLLIINILL
-323 LIMGTF
+323 LILGTF
-329 METAVIIILLTPIL
+329 METAVTIILLTPIL
-343 LPVILA
+343 LPITNS
-349 LGVDPVLFGVIMVVN
+349 LGIDPVLFGVIMVVN

-375 INLLVAGKIAKL
+375 INLLVAGNIAKL
-387 SNTAIERA
+387 QNTEIERA
-395 VIPFLVVLIIDLMLI
+395 VIPFLVIMIVDLLLI
-410 TYVPEI
+410 TYIPEI

-421 NLGK
+421 NLSK

>member
-1 MGTILFVTLLVL
+1 MGTILFLTLLVL
-13 LIINVPIAVA
+13 LIVNVPIGVA
-23 LGLSVVAAFVLEGN
+23 LGLSVVVVFMLEGN
-37 MPLLVVIQKMFSG
+37 IPLLVVIQKMFNG

-74 SARLINFA
+74 SARLIRFA
-82 NALVG
+82 NTIVG
-87 TMPGGLAVVA
+87 NLPGGLAIVA
-97 VIGCTFFAA
+97 VMGCTFFAA

-128 KGYDVRFSAALH
+128 KGYNVRFSAALH
-140 AAGGT
+140 ATGGT

-150 PPSVPLVLYG
+150 PPSVPMVLYG
-160 VAASTSINDL
+160 VAASASISDL

-185 AIYAIWVSK
+185 ILYSYWISK
-194 KHGWGG
+194 KNGWGG
-200 GEKHSPSEIWK
+200 GEKHTPKEIWE

-217 LAILMPVIILGG
+217 LAILMPIIILGG
-229 IYGGIFTSTEA
+229 IYGAVFTPTEA
-240 AVVAVVYGLIV
+240 AVVAVIYGLIV
-251 GLFVYREIKWKDLG
+251 GLFVYREIKWRDLG
-265 EIFASSA
+265 EIFAGSA
-272 TLTAVIMLIIATA
+272 SMTAVIMLIIATA

-309 DSAVITLLIINIFL
+309 DSTIITLLIINILL
-323 LIMGTF
+323 LILGTF
-329 METAVIIILLTPIL
+329 METAVTIILLTPIL
-343 LPVILA
+343 LPITNS
-349 LGVDPVLFGVIMVVN
+349 LGIDPVLFGVIMVVN

-375 INLLVAGKIAKL
+375 INLLVAGNIAKL
-387 SNTAIERA
+387 QNTEIERA
-395 VIPFLVVLIIDLMLI
+395 VIPFLVIMIVDLMLI
-410 TYVPEI
+410 TYIPEI

-421 NLGK
+421 NLSK

>member
-13 LIINVPIAVA
+13 LLINVPIAVA
-23 LGLSVVAAFVLEGN
+23 LGLSTVAAFVAAGN
-37 MPLLVVIQKMFSG
+37 IPLLVVVQKMFTG

-55 LMAIP
+55 LLAIP

-74 SARLINFA
+74 SNRLINFA
-82 NALVG
+82 NTLVG

-106 ISGSSA
+106 ISGSAA

-150 PPSVPLVLYG
+150 PPSVPMVLYG

-170 FIAGIGPGILVAISL
+170 FIAGIGPGVLVALSL
-185 AIYAIWVSK
+185 AVYSIWVAK
-194 KHGWGG
+194 KYGWGG
-200 GEKHSPSEIWK
+200 GEKHTAGEIWK
-211 AFKDAI
+211 AFKEAI

-240 AVVAVVYGLIV
+240 AVIAVLYGLIV
-251 GLFVYREIKWKDLG
+251 GLFVYKEIKWKDLG
-265 EIFASSA
+265 GIFTSA
-272 TLTAVIMLIIATA
+272 GALTAVIMLIIATA

-294 ENIPQEIAQFMLGIT
+294 ENIPQDIARFMLGIT

-329 METAVIIILLTPIL
+329 LETSAIIILLTPIL
-343 LPVILA
+343 LPVVLA
-349 LGVDPVLFGVIMVVN
+349 VGIDPVLFGVIMVVN

-375 INLLVAGKIAKL
+375 INLLVAGNIAGL
-387 SNTAIERA
+387 QNREIVRG
-395 VIPFLVVLIIDLMLI
+395 VVPFLIVLILDLLLI
-410 TYVPEI
+410 TYIPEI
-416 SLFLV
+416 SLYLV
-421 NLGK
+421 ELSK

>member
-13 LIINVPIAVA
+13 LIVNVPIGVA
-23 LGLSVVAAFVLEGN
+23 LGLSVVVVFMVEGN
-37 MPLLVVIQKMFSG
+37 IPLLVVIQKMFNG

-74 SARLINFA
+74 SARLIRFA
-82 NALVG
+82 NTIVG
-87 TMPGGLAVVA
+87 NLPGGLAIVA
-97 VIGCTFFAA
+97 VMGCTFFAA

-128 KGYDVRFSAALH
+128 KGYHVRFSAALH
-140 AAGGT
+140 ATGGT

-150 PPSVPLVLYG
+150 PPSVPMVLYG
-160 VAASTSINDL
+160 VAASASISDL

-185 AIYAIWVSK
+185 ILYSYWISK
-194 KHGWGG
+194 KNGWGG
-200 GEKHSPSEIWK
+200 GEKHTSKEIWE

-217 LAILMPVIILGG
+217 LAILMPIIILGG
-229 IYGGIFTSTEA
+229 IYGAIFTPTEA
-240 AVVAVVYGLIV
+240 AVVAVIYGLIV

-265 EIFASSA
+265 EIFAGSA
-272 TLTAVIMLIIATA
+272 SMTAVIMLIIATA
-285 NAFGYLMTR
+285 NAFGYLMAR

-309 DSAVITLLIINIFL
+309 DSTIITLLIINILL
-323 LIMGTF
+323 LILGTF
-329 METAVIIILLTPIL
+329 METAVTIILLTPIL
-343 LPVILA
+343 LPITNS
-349 LGVDPVLFGVIMVVN
+349 LGIDPVLFGVIMVVN

-375 INLLVAGKIAKL
+375 INLLVAGNIAKL
-387 SNTAIERA
+387 QNTEIERA
-395 VIPFLVVLIIDLMLI
+395 VIPFLVIMIVDLMLI
-410 TYVPEI
+410 TYIPEI

-421 NLGK
+421 NLSK

>member
-1 MGTILFVTLLVL
+1 MGTVLFLTLLVL

-23 LGLSVVAAFVLEGN
+23 LGLSVVVAFMVEGN
-37 MPLLVVIQKMFSG
+37 IPLLVVIQKMFNG

-55 LMAIP
+55 LMAVP

-74 SARLINFA
+74 SARLIKFA
-82 NALVG
+82 NTLVG
-87 TMPGGLAVVA
+87 TLPGGLAIVA
-97 VIGCTFFAA
+97 VMGCTFFAA

-150 PPSVPLVLYG
+150 PPSVPMVLYG

-185 AIYAIWVSK
+185 IAYSFWISK
-194 KHGWGG
+194 KNGWGG
-200 GEKHSPSEIWK
+200 GEKHSLLDVWK

-240 AVVAVVYGLIV
+240 AVVAVVYGLVV

-265 EIFASSA
+265 EIFSSSA
-272 TLTAVIMLIIATA
+272 TMTAVIMLIIATA
-285 NAFGYLMTR
+285 NAFGFIMTR

-309 DSAVITLLIINIFL
+309 DSAFITLLIINVLL
-323 LIMGTF
+323 LILGTF
-329 METAVIIILLTPIL
+329 METAVTIILMTPIL
-343 LPVILA
+343 LPITNA
-349 LGVDPVLFGVIMVVN
+349 LGIDPVLFGVIMVVN

-375 INLLVAGKIAKL
+375 LNLLVAGNIAKL
-387 SNTAIERA
+387 SNSAIERA
-395 VIPFLVVLIIDLMLI
+395 AIPFLVLLCVDLMLI

-416 SLFLV
+416 SLWLV
-421 NLGK
+421 NLSK

>member
-1 MGTILFVTLLVL
+1 MGTILFVSLVIL

-23 LGLSVVAAFVLEGN
+23 LGLSVVIAFMAESN
-37 MPLLVVIQKMFSG
+37 IPLLVVVQKMFNG

-55 LMAIP
+55 LMAVP

-74 SARLINFA
+74 SERLIRFA
-82 NALVG
+82 NTLVG
-87 TMPGGLAVVA
+87 TLPGGLAIVA
-97 VIGCTFFAA
+97 VLGCTFFAA

-118 GGILIPHMVK
+118 GGILIPHMVN

-150 PPSVPLVLYG
+150 PPSVPMVLYG

-170 FIAGIGPGILVAISL
+170 FIAGIGPGILVALSL
-185 AIYAIWVSK
+185 IVYSYWLSK
-194 KHGWGG
+194 KNGWGG
-200 GEKHSPSEIWK
+200 AEKHSLGDIWK

-217 LAILMPVIILGG
+217 LAILMPIIILGG
-229 IYGGIFTSTEA
+229 IYGGIFTPTEA
-240 AVVAVVYGLIV
+240 AVVAVIYGLIV

-265 EIFASSA
+265 EIFAGSA
-272 TLTAVIMLIIATA
+272 SMTAVIMLIIATA
-285 NAFGYLMTR
+285 NAFGFIMTR
-294 ENIPQEIAQFMLGIT
+294 ESIPQEIARFMLGIT
-309 DSAVITLLIINIFL
+309 DSAFVTLLIINVLL
-323 LIMGTF
+323 LILGTF
-329 METAVIIILLTPIL
+329 METAVTIILMTPIL
-343 LPVILA
+343 LPITNA
-349 LGVDPVLFGVIMVVN
+349 LGIDPVLFGVIMVVN

-375 INLLVAGKIAKL
+375 LNLLVAGNIAKL
-387 SNTAIERA
+387 SNSAIERA
-395 VIPFLVVLIIDLMLI
+395 AVPFLILLCVDLLII

-421 NLGK
+421 NLSK

>member
-1 MGTILFVTLLVL
+1 MGTVLFVTLLIL

-37 MPLLVVIQKMFSG
+37 MPLLVVIQKMFNG

-82 NALVG
+82 NTIVG
-87 TMPGGLAVVA
+87 TMPGGLAIVA

-185 AIYAIWVSK
+185 AIYSIWIAK

-200 GEKHSPSEIWK
+200 GEKYSTAEIWK

-217 LAILMPVIILGG
+217 LAIMMPVIILGG

-240 AVVAVVYGLIV
+240 AVVAVVYGLVV
-251 GLFVYREIKWKDLG
+251 GLFVYKEIKWKDLG
-265 EIFASSA
+265 SIFTSSA
-272 TLTAVIMLIIATA
+272 TLTAAIMLIIATA

-309 DSAVITLLIINIFL
+309 DSTVITLLIINVFL
-323 LIMGTF
+323 LILGTF
-329 METAVIIILLTPIL
+329 METSVIIILLTPIL

-395 VIPFLVVLIIDLMLI
+395 VIPFLIIMIVDLMLI

-416 SLFLV
+416 SMFLV
-421 NLGK
+421 NLSK

>member
-1 MGTILFVTLLVL
+1 MGTILFLTLLVL
-13 LIINVPIAVA
+13 LILNVPIGVA
-23 LGLSVVAAFVLEGN
+23 LGLSVVVVFMLEGN
-37 MPLLVVIQKMFSG
+37 IPLLVVIQKMFNG

-74 SARLINFA
+74 SARLIRFA
-82 NALVG
+82 NTIVG
-87 TMPGGLAVVA
+87 NLPGGLAIVA
-97 VIGCTFFAA
+97 VMGCTFFAA

-128 KGYDVRFSAALH
+128 KGYNVRFSAALH
-140 AAGGT
+140 ATGGT

-150 PPSVPLVLYG
+150 PPSVPMVLYG
-160 VAASTSINDL
+160 VAASASISDL

-185 AIYAIWVSK
+185 ILYSYWISK
-194 KHGWGG
+194 KNGWGG
-200 GEKHSPSEIWK
+200 GEKHTPKEIWE

-217 LAILMPVIILGG
+217 LAILMPIIILGG
-229 IYGGIFTSTEA
+229 IYGAIFTPTEA
-240 AVVAVVYGLIV
+240 AVVAVIYGLVV

-265 EIFASSA
+265 EIFAGSA
-272 TLTAVIMLIIATA
+272 SMTAVIMLIIATA

-309 DSAVITLLIINIFL
+309 DSTIITLLIINILL
-323 LIMGTF
+323 LILGTF
-329 METAVIIILLTPIL
+329 METAVTIILLTPIL
-343 LPVILA
+343 LPITNS
-349 LGVDPVLFGVIMVVN
+349 LGIDPVLFGVIMVVN

-375 INLLVAGKIAKL
+375 INLLVAGNIAKL
-387 SNTAIERA
+387 QNTEIERA
-395 VIPFLVVLIIDLMLI
+395 VIPFLVIMIVDLLLI
-410 TYVPEI
+410 TYIPEI

-421 NLGK
+421 NLSK